1 MVILIRC
8 NDILSD
14 PRAMKY
20 VKYLQENDIEH
31 YLIGWDRD
39 GENPSIA
46 NASLWTRKYTHNA
59 GGFYEVK

>member
-20 VKYLQENDIEH
+20 LKYLQENNIEH

-39 GENPSIA
+39 GENPSVS
-46 NASLWTRKYTHNA
+46 NAFLWKRKYNHKA
-59 GGFYEVK
+59 EKC